1 MVKCAI
7 IGLMS
12 TEVLKPRHLVLVRH
26 GESEGDAR
34 RAANKSLF
42 NSNKQSFS
50 EEQTRTGGEQSK
62 AAGRWIAKFILQSYS
77 IDNFEMY
84 GTSPLIRTRQSAMS
98 MGLTAVW
105 NDEPRL
111 TERDRGKIQGMTHQE
126 HKTLYPKSYKEMQDY
141 PFHWTPP
148 GGESLLRV
156 ASRLAELTREISR
169 DYDTA
174 ILMTHRDIMWAAHI
188 PIDGISLEE
197 VENIDTELIGNSHIF
212 HYTNISPRDGSLDR
226 DLRWKRSVDPLI
238 DSSELN
244 GTFEW
249 HDLRRT

>member
-1 MVKCAI
+1 
-7 IGLMS
+7 MS

-34 RAANKSLF
+34 RAAKESLLK
-42 NSNKQSFS
+42 SNKQSSS
-50 EEQTRTGGEQSK
+50 EEQTKNGDEQSK
-62 AAGRWIAKFILQSYS
+62 VAGKWIAKFILQSYS
-77 IDNFEMY
+77 IDNFEIY
-84 GTSPLIRTRQSAMS
+84 QTSPLIRTRQSAIS

-111 TERDRGKIQGMTHQE
+111 TERSRGRIQGMTHQE
-126 HKTLYPKSYKEMQDY
+126 HKALFPKSYKEMQDF

-156 ASRLAELTREISR
+156 ANRLTELTKEISR

-188 PIDGISLEE
+188 PLDGMSLEG
-197 VENIDTELIGNSHIF
+197 VEKIDTDFIGNSHIF
-212 HYTNISPRDGSLDR
+212 HYTNISPRDGSLDQ
-226 DLRWKRSVDPLI
+226 DLRWKRTVDPLI
-238 DSSELN
+238 ESSELN
-244 GTFEW
+244 GTLDW
-249 HDLRRT
+249 VDLGDR